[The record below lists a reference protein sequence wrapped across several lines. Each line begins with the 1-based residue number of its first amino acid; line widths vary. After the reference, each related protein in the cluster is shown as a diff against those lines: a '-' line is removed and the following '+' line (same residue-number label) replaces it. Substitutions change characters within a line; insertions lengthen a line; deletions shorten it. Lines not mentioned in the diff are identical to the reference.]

1 MIQLQNM
8 SFLQV
13 ALLFAAL
20 AIPVVWLGMRKMDA
34 VGPIRKWVAI
44 GARLLVLLLCVL
56 VLAGMRIERTNKDV
70 AVMVLRDVS
79 RSTQLVDVKGGNL
92 RKAIDDYLKQAFES
106 DPERKKG
113 TDRIGVI
120 SFDENA
126 YVDSAPNSELVLD
139 ARATR
144 DNSTGT
150 DVAAAIQLG
159 MASLPKDAMH
169 RMVLIWDGN
178 ATLGNLDEA
187 ITQAASNH
195 IPIDVMPLQYAA
207 NDEVIVERFVS
218 PTWRRENEPFSIDVY
233 LRSTNP
239 NPVTGNL
246 RVRHQGVDMD
256 LDPQTAGLQPTRPI
270 TLTPG
275 TNRATIQVPAL
286 EAGGVHQFE
295 AIFEGQNVTTEI
307 AGQKK
312 TSVVGDTVRENNQAS
327 TFTFV
332 RGKGRVLLV
341 NNVLGDQGKFLL
353 SALQKQGITID
364 TDRMGV
370 DQFPTSLVELQN
382 YDAVILSNVPRG
394 SSGLN
399 DQQQEMLASYVRD
412 MGGGLLMIGGPDTF
426 GAGGW
431 QGSKLEEVLPVNMD
445 IPATRMIPK
454 GALVL
459 IMHSCEMPNGNYWGM
474 QCAIKAAEVLSPR
487 DEIGVLS
494 YAWSSGRGSAWD
506 FPLAPRGDGSKVIAA
521 IKNMQ
526 LGDMPDFDDAM
537 TVALNGTQGQPGL
550 KQSDARQKHVIIIS
564 DGDPQRPSAQLIKEY
579 QDAKISVSTVSVFP
593 HQLPIP
599 PTMQAI
605 ADETLG
611 KAYGPIESNPSQLPQ
626 IFVKEATV
634 VRRTLLLE
642 DQEGLVVKDNGSMSD
657 MVRGLRLD
665 QLPPLYGCVL
675 TSKKPAPQIEM
686 PLTIGPN
693 SDPLLAHWQV
703 GLGKVAVFTSDAHP
717 KWAAN
722 WVGMN
727 AYEKFWSQIVRGVSK
742 PAESAD
748 FDVRVNV
755 QGDRG
760 KITVEAVDQ
769 NTNFQNFLNI
779 RGTVVGPD
787 MKPIEVKLSQVRPGV
802 YETDFTAG
810 DAGNYVVGLA
820 YQGTDGKSGV
830 MRSGTV
836 VNTSPELRDLRSN
849 LAALQ
854 EVASRTGGHM
864 LDPFAPNTAS
874 FFSRDHLSPSRSP
887 LPVWDVVLPLLMA
900 LLLIDISI
908 RRIAWDWNAT
918 KQMAA
923 ASLEYVRGITTLR
936 KVETTGSLDALRD
949 VKSQVGGRRSAVDGK
964 DTGRSAADRRPSTA
978 DPTTPDP
985 TFKFEAK
992 GQVSGSLSDVVGG
1005 ATDKPVPKD
1014 KSSSTSTPKGQ
1025 QGDKPNT
1032 GMGGLLE
1039 AKKRAQEKIRERE
1052 EGK

>member
-8 SFLQV
+8 SLLQA
-13 ALLFAAL
+13 ALLFVAL
-20 AIPVVWLGMRKMDA
+20 ALPVVWLGMRTMDA
-34 VGPIRKWVAI
+34 IGPVRKWVAI
-44 GARLLVLLLCVL
+44 GARVVVLLLAVL
-56 VLAGMRIERTNKDV
+56 ILAGIRIERANKDV

-79 RSTQLVDVKGGNL
+79 RSTQLVDVRGGNL
-92 RKAIDDYLKQAFES
+92 RKAVDDYLKEVVEK
-106 DPERKKG
+106 DEERKKG
-113 TDRIGVI
+113 TDRIGLI
-120 SFDENA
+120 SFDEEA
-126 YVDSAPNSELVLD
+126 YVDASPNPELVLD

-144 DNSTGT
+144 DNSSGT
-150 DVAAAIQLG
+150 DVSKAIQLG
-159 MASLPKDAMH
+159 IASMPKDAMH

-178 ATLGNLDEA
+178 ATLGNLEEA
-187 ITQAASNH
+187 ITQAASKH

-218 PTWRRENEPFSIDVY
+218 PPWRRENEPFSIDVY
-233 LRSTNP
+233 LRSTNKA
-239 NPVTGNL
+239 PVSGNL

-256 LDPQTAGLQPTRPI
+256 LDPQTAGLQPTRTI
-270 TLTPG
+270 TVTPG

-286 EAGGVHQFE
+286 DAGGVHQFE
-295 AIFEGQNVTTEI
+295 AIFEAPNVTTELG
-307 AGQKK
+307 GQKK
-312 TSVVGDTVRENNQAS
+312 TSVVGDTIRENNVAS

-341 NNVLGDQGKFLL
+341 NNVPGDQGKYLL
-353 SALQKQGITID
+353 NALTKEGITID
-364 TDRMGV
+364 ADRTGV

-394 SSGLN
+394 SSGLS

-412 MGGGLLMIGGPDTF
+412 MGGGLLMIGGPEAF

-431 QGSKLEEVLPVNMD
+431 QGSKLEEVLPVSMD

-459 IMHSCEMPNGNYWGM
+459 IMHSCEMPNGNYWGS

-494 YAWSSGRGSAWD
+494 YAWNNGRGSAWD
-506 FPLAPRGDGSKVIAA
+506 YPLAARGDGTKVIAA

-537 TVALNGTQGQPGL
+537 DVALNGTQGQPGL
-550 KQSDARQKHVIIIS
+550 KDSDARQKHVIIIS
-564 DGDPQRPSAQLIKEY
+564 DGDPQAPNPQLIKAY
-579 QDAKISVSTVSVFP
+579 QDQKISVSTISVFP
-593 HQLPIP
+593 HELPIP
-599 PTMQAI
+599 KTMQDI
-605 ADETLG
+605 ANKTLG

-634 VRRTLLLE
+634 VRRTLILE
-642 DQEGLVVKDNGSMSD
+642 ENEGLAVKDNGSMSD
-657 MVRGLRLD
+657 LVKGLRLD
-665 QLPPLYGCVL
+665 QLPPLYGLVL
-675 TSKKPAPQIEM
+675 TSKKQAPQIEM
-686 PLTIGPN
+686 PLTVGPN

-717 KWAAN
+717 RWAAN

-727 AYEKFWSQIVRGVSK
+727 AYDKFWAQIVRGVSK
-742 PAESAD
+742 PGESSD

-787 MKPIEVKLSQVRPGV
+787 MKPIEVKLQQVRPGV
-802 YETDFTAG
+802 YETDFQAG
-810 DAGNYVVGLA
+810 EAGNYVVGLA
-820 YQGTDGKSGV
+820 YQGSDGKSGV

-836 VNTSPELRDLRSN
+836 VNTSPELRDLRTN

-854 EVASRTGGHM
+854 EVATRTGGRM
-864 LDPFAPNTAS
+864 LDAFTPTGTSYFTREGLA
-874 FFSRDHLSPSRSP
+874 PSRSP
-887 LPVWDVVLPLLMA
+887 LPIWDLLLPLLMA
-900 LLLIDISI
+900 LVLTDIAI

-923 ASLEYVRGITTLR
+923 ATVAHIRGITTLR

-949 VKSQVGGRRSAVDGK
+949 VKAKVTERKTGQTRSVEAG
-964 DTGRSAADRRPSTA
+964 
-978 DPTTPDP
+978 TPDP
-985 TFKFEAK
+985 SFKFEAK
-992 GQVSGSLSDVVGG
+992 QQTTGNLADIVGG
-1005 ATDKPVPKD
+1005 ATDKPLPKGKTD
-1014 KSSSTSTPKGQ
+1014 TSTPKGQ
-1025 QGDKPNT
+1025 QGDKPNSGG
-1032 GMGGLLE
+1032 GMSGLLE

-1052 EGK
+1052 EGKQ

>member
-8 SFLQV
+8 SFLQ
-13 ALLFAAL
+13 AMLLFAAL
-20 AIPVVWLGMRKMDA
+20 AVPVIWLGMRTMDA

-44 GARLLVLLLCVL
+44 GARVLVLLLAVL
-56 VLAGMRIERTNKDV
+56 ILAGIRVERSNKDV

-79 RSTQLVDVKGGNL
+79 RSTQLVEVRGGNL
-92 RKAIDDYLKQAFES
+92 RKAVDDYLKEVVQDDE
-106 DPERKKG
+106 ERKKG
-113 TDRIGVI
+113 TDRIGLI
-120 SFDENA
+120 SFDEDA
-126 YVDSAPNSELVLD
+126 YVDAAPSPELVLD

-144 DNSTGT
+144 AESSGT
-150 DVAAAIQLG
+150 DVAKAIQLG
-159 MASLPKDAMH
+159 IASMPKDAMH

-178 ATLGNLDEA
+178 ATLGNLEEA
-187 ITQAASNH
+187 ITQAASKR
-195 IPIDVMPLQYAA
+195 IPIDVMPLEYAA

-233 LRSTNP
+233 LRSTNR

-256 LDPQTAGLQPTRPI
+256 LDPTTAGLQPTRAI
-270 TLTPG
+270 TVTPG
-275 TNRATIQVPAL
+275 TNRATVQVPAL
-286 EAGGVHQFE
+286 DAGGVHEFE
-295 AIFEGQNVTTEI
+295 AIFEAPNVTTEL

-312 TSVVGDTVRENNQAS
+312 TTVVGDTISENNKAS

-341 NNVLGDQGKFLL
+341 NNVPGDQGRYLL
-353 SALQKQGITID
+353 TALQKEGITID

-394 SSGLN
+394 SSGLS
-399 DQQQEMLASYVRD
+399 DQQQEMLTSYVRD
-412 MGGGLLMIGGPDTF
+412 MGGGLLMIGGPDAF

-494 YAWSSGRGSAWD
+494 YAWSNGRGSAWD
-506 FPLAPRGDGSKVIAA
+506 FPLAPRGDGTKVIAA

-537 TVALNGTQGQPGL
+537 DLALNGTQGQPGL
-550 KQSDARQKHVIIIS
+550 KDSDARQKHVIIIS
-564 DGDPQRPSAQLIKEY
+564 DGDPQPPSGALMQAYI
-579 QDAKISVSTVSVFP
+579 DAKVSVSTVSVYP
-593 HQLPIP
+593 HELPIP
-599 PTMQAI
+599 KTMQHI
-605 ADETLG
+605 ADQTLG

-634 VRRTLLLE
+634 VRRTLIHE
-642 DQEGLVVKDNGSMSD
+642 DKEGLAVKDNGSMSD
-657 MVRGLRLD
+657 LVKGIRLD
-665 QLPPLYGCVL
+665 QLPPLNGLVL
-675 TSKKPAPQIEM
+675 TSRKQAPQIEM

-717 KWAAN
+717 KWAAG

-727 AYEKFWSQIVRGVSK
+727 AYDKFWSQIVRGVSK
-742 PAESAD
+742 PAESSD

-760 KITVEAVDQ
+760 KITVEALDQ

-787 MKPIEVKLSQVRPGV
+787 MKPIEVKMQQVRPGV
-802 YETDFTAG
+802 YETDFPAG
-810 DAGNYVVGLA
+810 AAGNYVVGLA
-820 YQGTDGKSGV
+820 YQGSDGKSGV

-836 VNTSPELRDLRSN
+836 VNTSPELRDLRTN

-854 EVASRTGGHM
+854 EVASRTGGRV
-864 LDPFAPNTAS
+864 LDAFTPTGTS
-874 FFSRDHLSPSRSP
+874 FFTREGLAPSRSP
-887 LPVWDVVLPLLMA
+887 LPIWDILLPLLMA
-900 LLLIDISI
+900 LVLTDIAI

-923 ASLEYVRGITTLR
+923 AAVGYVRAMTTER
-936 KVETTGSLDALRD
+936 KIETTGSLDALRD
-949 VKSQVGGRRSAVDGK
+949 VKAKV
-964 DTGRSAADRRPSTA
+964 TDRKPAKPSETA
-978 DPTTPDP
+978 TPDP

-992 GQVSGSLSDVVGG
+992 GQVGGDLTDVVGG
-1005 ATDKPVPKD
+1005 ATNKPVPKG
-1014 KSSSTSTPKGQ
+1014 KAETSTPKGQ
-1025 QGDKPNT
+1025 QGDKPGSGG
-1032 GMGGLLE
+1032 GMSGLLE

-1052 EGK
+1052 EGKQ